1 MALYYLDSSALI
13 KLYVREPGTEQM
25 LQLASRTAGN
35 QLAVLALAQVEMRSA
50 VRRRERSGE
59 IESELSDQLL
69 ASFQRHVE
77 GVFLRQVLT
86 EAMLDVACELVDRH
100 GLYALDAIQLAGYFA
115 LKTSSAASVPVFV
128 YADRDLLQAAE
139 SEAVP
144 VFNPEQRLG

>member
-1 MALYYLDSSALI
+1 LALYYLDSSALI